1 MRSIL
6 TLMFLV
12 AVAMPSYAQSP
23 PSLLQAV
30 NGYVNRLPAPA
41 FPSAHP
47 ALPPQERGWIARH
60 PVLVGAL
67 VGAAA
72 GAAVGPAFGGDC
84 HQTDS
89 PSGEQVRSCEGQ
101 ISPGGKAFVGA
112 ITGSGLGA
120 LVGLTAGLFGR

>member
-1 MRSIL
+1 MHSVL

-12 AVAMPSYAQSP
+12 AVAVPSYAQSP
-23 PSLLQAV
+23 PSKLQAV
-30 NGYVNRLPAPA
+30 NNYVSRPQASA

-47 ALPPQERGWIARH
+47 ALPPEERGWIARH

-67 VGAAA
+67 VGAGA

-84 HQTDS
+84 HRADS

-101 ISPGGKAFVGA
+101 ISPGGKAVFGA
-112 ITGSGLGA
+112 ITGSALGA
-120 LVGLTAGLFGR
+120 VVGLTAGLFGR